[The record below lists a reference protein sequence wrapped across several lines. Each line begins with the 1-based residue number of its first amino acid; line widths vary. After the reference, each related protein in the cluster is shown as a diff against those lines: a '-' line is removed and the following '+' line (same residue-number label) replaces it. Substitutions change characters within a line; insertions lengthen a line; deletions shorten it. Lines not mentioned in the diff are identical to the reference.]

1 MLFIY
6 LFTKIVVYLQKVFLT
21 SQLGT
26 LKSIKYFKY
35 FRTTEVQTSQ
45 NNTIRILN
53 SLDLN

>member
-21 SQLGT
+21 SQLDT
-26 LKSIKYFKY
+26 LKSIKYVKY